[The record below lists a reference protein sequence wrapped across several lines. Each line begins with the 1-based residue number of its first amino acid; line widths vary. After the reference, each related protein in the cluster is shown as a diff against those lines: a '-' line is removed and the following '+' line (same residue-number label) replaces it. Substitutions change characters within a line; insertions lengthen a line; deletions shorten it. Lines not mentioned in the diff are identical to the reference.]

1 MERDIL
7 IKKAVGNISKLSN
20 QQLQEVADFAEF
32 LLIKTQDGLLVEDIH
47 RITSES
53 NAFNFLKEEPDLYS
67 VNDLKKT
74 YK

>member
-7 IKKAVGNISKLSN
+7 IKKAVGNISKLPD

-32 LLIKTQDGLLVEDIH
+32 LLNKANDGFLVENIQQ
-47 RITSES
+47 IISES
-53 NAFNFLKEEPDLYS
+53 NTFYFLKEEPEIYS
-67 VNDLKKT
+67 VKDIRKG